1 MEKEKIRFRDL
12 STPLKIAIV
21 MAWAV
26 GCLFIFSYAVGI
38 ILGAWAI

>member
-1 MEKEKIRFRDL
+1 MIKEKIRFKDL
-12 STPLKIAIV
+12 STSLKIAIV

-38 ILGAWAI
+38 VFGVFA